1 MIAHTS
7 YFPFYIGPKFQNV
20 GRRKFEIPFFS
31 VFWYNSVTP
40 WQLSNKNMTN
50 PHLDKLRRDITQI
63 EREIQKDREKVHQKE
78 AELRIKE
85 REFERIQEGIGTGKK
100 EIDKINSEIQSKE
113 RKLLEWQKETAEIS
127 QSLEKS

>member
-1 MIAHTS
+1 
-7 YFPFYIGPKFQNV
+7 
-20 GRRKFEIPFFS
+20 
-31 VFWYNSVTP
+31 
-40 WQLSNKNMTN
+40 MTN